1 MEIYTPEAVLSLMSS
16 LIPALSRPPFS
27 QSTLDKL
34 GSLCKGL
41 VKVGRHLE
49 RNNPHALNRLQ
60 VLLTNLCQDSSLEIV
75 LRLQLLEVIELRS
88 LGWKPDPTVE
98 NYYKERI
105 GKFGGK
111 NQNSE
116 EGSAV
121 ELTSCII
128 EVEGEL
134 LTIQCS
140 NAGSLEL
147 ARGVLQQFFSKPPA
161 PKPKVMLSRVE
172 ILAMATSSISVSPPK
187 NWEKLSK
194 TLPSVVVR
202 SRSRN
207 LGARGDS
214 FPNRPVGQ
222 RS

>member
-16 LIPALSRPPFS
+16 LIPSLSRPPFS

-34 GSLCKGL
+34 GFLCKGL
-41 VKVGRHLE
+41 VKVGRQLE
-49 RNNPHALNRLQ
+49 RSNPHALNRLQ
-60 VLLTNLCQDSSLEIV
+60 VLLTNLCQDSSLDIV

-105 GKFGGK
+105 GKFGK
-111 NQNSE
+111 KQNSE
-116 EGSAV
+116 EDSVV
-121 ELTSCII
+121 ELTSCIM

-161 PKPKVMLSRVE
+161 PIPKVMLSRVE
-172 ILAMATSSISVSPPK
+172 IMALAASPSSVSPPK
-187 NWEKLSK
+187 NWEKLAK

-207 LGARGDS
+207 LGGRGDS
-214 FPNRPVGQ
+214 LPNRPVGQ

>member
-1 MEIYTPEAVLSLMSS
+1 MEISTPEAVLSLMSS
-16 LIPALSRPPFS
+16 LIPSLSRPPFS

-41 VKVGRHLE
+41 VTVGQQLE
-49 RNNPHALNRLQ
+49 RNNPYALNRLQ
-60 VLLTNLCQDSSLEIV
+60 VLLTNLCQDSSLDIV

-105 GKFGGK
+105 GKFGK
-111 NQNSE
+111 KQNSE
-116 EGSAV
+116 EDSVV

-161 PKPKVMLSRVE
+161 PIPKVMLSRVE
-172 ILAMATSSISVSPPK
+172 IMALAASPSSLSPPK
-187 NWEKLSK
+187 NWEKLAK

-207 LGARGDS
+207 IGGRGDS
-214 FPNRPVGQ
+214 LPNRSVGQ

>member
-1 MEIYTPEAVLSLMSS
+1 MEIHTPEAVLSLMSS
-16 LIPALSRPPFS
+16 LIPSLSRPPFS

-41 VKVGRHLE
+41 VKFGRHLE
-49 RNNPHALNRLQ
+49 RNNPYALNRLQ
-60 VLLTNLCQDSSLEIV
+60 VLLTKLCQDSSLDIV

-105 GKFGGK
+105 GKFGK
-111 NQNSE
+111 KQNSE
-116 EGSAV
+116 EDSVV

-161 PKPKVMLSRVE
+161 PIPKVMLSRVE
-172 ILAMATSSISVSPPK
+172 IMALAASPSSLSPPK
-187 NWEKLSK
+187 NWEKLAK

-207 LGARGDS
+207 IGGRGDS
-214 FPNRPVGQ
+214 LPNRSVGQ

>member
-16 LIPALSRPPFS
+16 LIPSLSRPPFS

-41 VKVGRHLE
+41 VKVGRQLE

-60 VLLTNLCQDSSLEIV
+60 VLLTNLCQDSSLDIV

-105 GKFGGK
+105 GKFGK
-111 NQNSE
+111 KQNSE
-116 EGSAV
+116 EDSVV

-161 PKPKVMLSRVE
+161 PIPKVMLSRVE
-172 ILAMATSSISVSPPK
+172 IMALAASPSSLSPPK
-187 NWEKLSK
+187 NWEKLAK

-207 LGARGDS
+207 IGGRGDS
-214 FPNRPVGQ
+214 LPNRSVGQ

>member
-1 MEIYTPEAVLSLMSS
+1 MEICTPESVLSLMST

-34 GSLCKGL
+34 GSLCTGL
-41 VKVGRHLE
+41 VKVGSHLE
-49 RNNPHALNRLQ
+49 RNNPNALNRLQ
-60 VLLTNLCQDSSLEIV
+60 VLLTNLCQDSSLDIV

-105 GKFGGK
+105 NKFGGK
-111 NQNSE
+111 KQNSE
-116 EGSAV
+116 DDSVV

-128 EVEGEL
+128 EVEGAL

-161 PKPKVMLSRVE
+161 PKPKVMLSRLE
-172 ILAMATSSISVSPPK
+172 IMALASSPTSTSPPK
-187 NWEKLSK
+187 NWDKLSK
-194 TLPSVVVR
+194 ALPSVVVR
-202 SRSRN
+202 SKSRN
-207 LGARGDS
+207 LGGRGDS
-214 FPNRPVGQ
+214 FPNRPAGQ